1 MKKFVFSLERLLDAK
16 EAFERAAEEKLAAA
30 IRIME
35 AGREK
40 KRQLTVC
47 VREQIREIEAFRGT
61 KTHRHKISVH
71 QRFLERVQRQ
81 IVLQT
86 QLVARQEL
94 AVEESRKQLLT
105 ILRERKTLEKLKERE
120 RLQWMQESKISEQKE
135 MDEYA
140 SVGFAHRSLEWA
152 VERQEGRR

>member
-1 MKKFVFSLERLLDAK
+1 MKTFEFSLQRLLDAK

-30 IRIME
+30 IRLLE

-40 KRQLTVC
+40 KRQLTVR
-47 VREQIREIEAFRGT
+47 VRQQIREIEAFRGT
-61 KTHRHKISVH
+61 QTHRHKISVH

-94 AVEESRKQLLT
+94 TVEESRKELLA
-105 ILRERKTLEKLKERE
+105 ILRERKTLEKLKDRE
-120 RLQWMQESKISEQKE
+120 WLQWMQESKKIEQKE
-135 MDEYA
+135 MDEVA
-140 SVGFAHRSLEWA
+140 SVGFAHRQMEWA
-152 VERQEGRR
+152 VERQESRR

>member
-1 MKKFVFSLERLLDAK
+1 MKTFEFSLQRLLDAK
-16 EAFERAAEEKLAAA
+16 EAFERAAEEKLAAV

-40 KRQLTVC
+40 KRQLTVRM
-47 VREQIREIEAFRGT
+47 REQIKEIEAFRGT

-86 QLVARQEL
+86 QLVAKQEL
-94 AVEESRKQLLT
+94 AVEESRKQLLI
-105 ILRERKTLEKLKERE
+105 ILRERKTLEKLKDRE
-120 RLQWMQESKISEQKE
+120 WLQWLEESKKSEQKE

-140 SVGFAHRSLEWA
+140 SVGFTHRQMEWA